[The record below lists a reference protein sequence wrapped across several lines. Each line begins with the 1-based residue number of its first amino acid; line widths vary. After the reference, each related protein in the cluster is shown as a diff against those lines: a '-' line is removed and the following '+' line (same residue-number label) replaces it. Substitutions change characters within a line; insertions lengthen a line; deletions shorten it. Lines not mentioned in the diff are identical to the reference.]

1 MLGIFLH
8 SEDRLNWV
16 TGVDRYVIGKVEGA
30 IKTFDLEK
38 GEICG
43 GIEAGTDQDPIL
55 AVTTILN
62 REGMAIGQR
71 LKYLFVKLKSFTIC
85 FWESNYVPT
94 IFSKTS

>member
-1 MLGIFLH
+1 M
-8 SEDRLNWV
+8 

-43 GIEAGTDQDPIL
+43 GIQAGTDQDPIL

-62 REGMAIGQR
+62 REGMAT
-71 LKYLFVKLKSFTIC
+71 LKYFLLAIL
-85 FWESNYVPT
+85 NRNH
-94 IFSKTS
+94 

>member
-1 MLGIFLH
+1 MLGIFHH